1 MRKKQKNVTEEQN
14 TKSMRKDDVAVNKK
28 DETTDGYKSELNT
41 IFKST
46 RIAVIIITTITIV
59 SIIIITFIKSNNSVE
74 KYEADLMASGLAIIG
89 IAISVWAGLN
99 IANAIEK
106 KEVEDIKG
114 LLEKLSK
121 EISNKS
127 NEINNTKKSIEMAEN
142 RVKTINSQVDLLR
155 NEKQLLNYNVFLQEL
170 LSTGYDMMSKY
181 FYNKF
186 SEDNI
191 DWKELSG
198 MVLMEQIFSQV
209 YKVYGEASKDKSILI
224 EKSNQGI
231 KIAEDLAE
239 KLSKASNLNQKELIK
254 NYLQYRIADFYFMK
268 GYMVE
273 TNQSYK
279 QFEYA
284 AKEYEELYKLFD
296 INIVGVGS
304 ILNKYEKVRNPELV
318 RYFANTIGE
327 SYSKI
332 THNPPDNDTQENN
345 ILYFDECSDKAI
357 FYLDIAAKLNEELSE
372 KEVYYRNL
380 GCAYERR
387 DEYHNEV
394 GKNAEK
400 IIDYYTKAL
409 KAIISYEED
418 KRRVQKVYHTLL
430 SYYEVYL
437 EKKLNYEIKY
447 DNENNSN
454 ITELKITHAFATNE
468 EFKAYIYN
476 LREKW
481 SKEKA
486 LRENIITHLYNFNY
500 VSKMA
505 VIDNPRFSLNMLM
518 KGFSLG
524 WIIVLWIIDKNM
536 IENNFDAGIEK
547 YLNEMRE
554 CVTALKIIKVKDS
567 DEDLEELKKRYEI
580 LSAYCKEQEI
590 I

>member
-454 ITELKITHAFATNE
+454 ITELKITHAFASNE

-476 LREKW
+476 LRGKW

-547 YLNEMRE
+547 YLNEMHE
-554 CVTALKIIKVKDS
+554 CVTALKIIKVKDC
-567 DEDLEELKKRYEI
+567 DENLEELKKRYEI
-580 LSAYCKEQEI
+580 LSAYCKEH
-590 I
+590 

>member
-14 TKSMRKDDVAVNKK
+14 TKSMRKDDIAVNKK